1 MGSRGSKG
9 GSAAHKNQKR
19 RGAYLLQTL
28 DVKCL
33 MSNISKS
40 ISHKVSPEPAN
51 LKPET

>member
-1 MGSRGSKG
+1 MGYGFKRFKG

-33 MSNISKS
+33 MSN
-40 ISHKVSPEPAN
+40 V
-51 LKPET
+51 